1 MVNDAILTA
10 QFVQTL
16 PMLISKSLGV
26 TADDVI
32 VVSITTAGND
42 EKQSKQQRRRRR
54 KRETLDQDKEN
65 SGVLVSMAIPKDN
78 VEELQTLVETPSS
91 ALYDASNG
99 QLAMLIDTNYFVAST
114 TNTNNNNNNNNG
126 DQDSTDSA
134 SEQATPS
141 DPNQVENQEA
151 GQDQGKETGSGL
163 STGAIVGIA
172 VSCGVVVYAIG
183 TVLFVRRY
191 RKRRQQRQEEE
202 AAQHQVFA
210 QSISAPIMQENS
222 LGWTSS
228 PPPLQPFP
236 PEQQH
241 YNAHG
246 FPHHA
251 HSQW

>member
-10 QFVQTL
+10 QFVQSL
-16 PMLISKSLGV
+16 PLFISKTLNIS
-26 TADDVI
+26 ADDVI

-42 EKQSKQQRRRRR
+42 ESQSQQRRR
-54 KRETLDQDKEN
+54 KRGVYDQSKDN
-65 SGVLVSMAIPKDN
+65 SGVLVSMAIPHDN
-78 VEELQTLVETPSS
+78 VEELQTLVGTPDSE
-91 ALYDASNG
+91 LYDQSNG
-99 QLAMLIDTNYFVAST
+99 QLATLIDTKYFVAST
-114 TNTNNNNNNNNG
+114 TNSNNNNNDDQGQGGGNG
-126 DQDSTDSA
+126 AADQA
-134 SEQATPS
+134 QPS
-141 DPNQVENQEA
+141 DPNQAENQEA
-151 GQDQGKETGSGL
+151 GKDQNENINGGL

-172 VSCGVVVYAIG
+172 VSCGVVLYAVG

-228 PPPLQPFP
+228 PPPLQQFP

-241 YNAHG
+241 YNAQG